1 MKKQLFLVFLIICNQ
16 AYTQTDFTFC
26 NGSVSVTIFG
36 GGHAEM
42 IRYNPSGSIV
52 KKVSG
57 EFNLYGVGSPT
68 ELLKISFNGT
78 EYSYDLIRNGA
89 GTPSVI
95 IDATGRRYTLCKEST
110 NEKSRINSAYEN
122 SFGFNSRSSKNN
134 INDTVII
141 GNLVIM
147 KNDVNYGTSN
157 WYDANDACKRLGPG
171 WRLPDQNE
179 LNSIYNNKN
188 DKIKFSDNYYW
199 SSTEVK
205 IKETFFYGDVYSN
218 GAYALDFI
226 HQNWGP
232 QKFVIGENTSSPI
245 ENKYY
250 SKAVRELNNI
260 EKKLIS
266 DALEERLSNDPK
278 NTGQKVFKV
287 TTTKE
292 IDSLEVMTIDLGVM
306 NFNKA
311 TFACTKI
318 GDGWH
323 LPNIDELETLYKNK
337 DIISGFSNNK
347 YLTSDIDGFG
357 EVSYVDFNNGVIEKI
372 SSNDKLNIRLVRT
385 KLK

>member
-1 MKKQLFLVFLIICNQ
+1 M
-16 AYTQTDFTFC
+16 
-26 NGSVSVTIFG
+26 
-36 GGHAEM
+36 
-42 IRYNPSGSIV
+42 
-52 KKVSG
+52 
-57 EFNLYGVGSPT
+57 
-68 ELLKISFNGT
+68 
-78 EYSYDLIRNGA
+78 
-89 GTPSVI
+89 
-95 IDATGRRYTLCKEST
+95 
-110 NEKSRINSAYEN
+110 
-122 SFGFNSRSSKNN
+122 
-134 INDTVII
+134 
-141 GNLVIM
+141 
-147 KNDVNYGTSN
+147 
-157 WYDANDACKRLGPG
+157 
-171 WRLPDQNE
+171 
-179 LNSIYNNKN
+179 NSIYNNKN